1 MSTMCETCGQLVVN
15 TPCDASSRILLV
27 SYNGSENASEN
38 ANGEPCESIEESH
51 IEQEEACISVEND
64 GFAPTLRSLIEK
76 LPLSVR
82 ARLTAKLAHLN
93 IDKSIDSPA
102 VRGVVEFAVQA
113 YDKKRASA
121 RESSAKRRLQ
131 AKNLFFKQ

>member
-15 TPCDASSRILLV
+15 TLT
-27 SYNGSENASEN
+27 
-38 ANGEPCESIEESH
+38 PCESSLTEPSESNKPSELIEKPCENSTN
-51 IEQEEACISVEND
+51 EEGID
-64 GFAPTLRSLIEK
+64 GFAPSLRILIEK

-93 IDKSIDSPA
+93 IDKGIDSPA

-113 YDKKRASA
+113 YDKKRALALSP
-121 RESSAKRRLQ
+121 
-131 AKNLFFKQ
+131 